1 MRILRIRLYIKGESY
16 NNDRESRSESTRG
29 DMREISVCISAII
42 LLPRSICIPSAITTI
57 KHYMHGA

>member
-29 DMREISVCISAII
+29 DMREISVCISAIYYCHGVYVYP
-42 LLPRSICIPSAITTI
+42 LPLQL
-57 KHYMHGA
+57 